1 MPDLANL
8 CLVLCRQRSALRVGV
23 FALVVARMLLSHAAA
38 GEVAEVGGL
47 EFFEK
52 RIRPVLVAQCYECH
66 SANSKSVRGGLLVD
80 SRDALR
86 VGGDSGP
93 AVEPGKPEESLL
105 LAALRYEGFEM
116 PPSGKLS
123 DEVLADFAKWIAMGA
138 PDPRE
143 AIVNPSPQVSDP
155 LAARDHWSFQPM
167 VEPRVPPVS
176 KTEWSAG
183 DVDRFILARLE
194 AEDLQP
200 GVDAEPAI
208 LARRGYLDLIGLPPT
223 PEEVAAF
230 ESAYSHSPQGAWI
243 ELVDRL
249 LASPHYGER
258 WGRHWLDLARY
269 ADSTGGGRSM
279 IFGSSWRYRDYVIAA
294 FNDDM
299 PYDQFLVEQIAG
311 DLLPY
316 DDYRDGQRQVVA
328 TAFLAL
334 GPTNYEEQNKR
345 QLRMDVVD
353 EQIDTVGRTFLGMTI
368 GCARCHDHK
377 FDPIP
382 TADYYAL
389 AGIFRSTHTLVHANV
404 SNWVERPLPLDP
416 VTQQAREAYEA
427 RLAELTNAVQT
438 QRDAVR
444 RLRDE
449 LPLVTLD
456 DGEAKLVGSWQASA
470 SVKPFVGDGYRYAS
484 GQDVSAQ
491 YKLTGRVTPGQ
502 YEVRVSYTP
511 HANRS
516 RTTRVTIQHAAGST
530 DVVLDQT
537 RKPAVDELYVSLGRF
552 TFADDSDAF
561 VEIAAGDDGRAIVAD
576 AVQCLPAEVPSTSA
590 ASGEGSSSP
599 GAVVA
604 TVDFTAQLEALRD
617 GEVELKALET
627 RLKQARAEAPP
638 APPTTMAVGEEET
651 EVGDFHVCIR
661 GNIDNLGEVVPRG
674 FLRVIESDAAPSSIP
689 AGASGRLELAQWIAS
704 SEHPLTSR
712 VMVNRIWQHLFGQGI
727 VRSADNFGTTG
738 ELPSHP
744 ELLDY
749 LARRFVAEGWSTK
762 KLIRDLMLS
771 RTYRLASQ
779 PLPASIER
787 DPDNRLLSHQN
798 RRRLDAEILY
808 DSMLALGGNLD
819 RTAGGETVRKN
830 TKSEYGYE
838 FEVGRRAVYLPIF
851 RNNLPDL
858 FAVFDFPD
866 PNLSMGTRTTSTLS
880 TQALFFLNSPFT
892 VGQARLAAESL
903 LAVEGLDDDAR
914 LELWYR
920 RALARAPRSSER
932 SQALEFLAR
941 RSVNG
946 AEGQSSDIDRWSAVC
961 HAVMASVDFRY
972 VD

>member
-1 MPDLANL
+1 MRIGLLAL
-8 CLVLCRQRSALRVGV
+8 A
-23 FALVVARMLLSHAAA
+23 AVAMGFGNVAASEDA
-38 GEVAEVGGL
+38 EVAGL

-52 RIRPVLVAQCYECH
+52 QIRPVLVAQCYECH
-66 SANSKSVRGGLLVD
+66 SADSKSVRGGLLLD

-86 VGGDSGP
+86 TGGDSGP
-93 AVEPGKPEESLL
+93 AVVPGKPEESLL
-105 LAALRYEGFEM
+105 LEALRYEGFEM
-116 PPSGKLS
+116 PPSGKLPA
-123 DEVLADFAKWIAMGA
+123 EVLADFEKWVAMGA
-138 PDPRE
+138 PDPRD
-143 AIVNPSPQVSDP
+143 AAVVPARQVHDP
-155 LAARDHWSFQPM
+155 LAARDHWSFQSIAETS
-167 VEPRVPPVS
+167 VPRVQITDWP
-176 KTEWSAG
+176 AG
-183 DVDRFILARLE
+183 DVDRYLLARLE

-200 GVDAEPAI
+200 GIDAEPAT

-230 ESAYSHSPQGAWI
+230 EAAHAIAPQAAWS

-249 LASPHYGER
+249 LASPQFGER

-269 ADSTGGGRSM
+269 SDSTGGGRSM
-279 IFGSSWRYRDYVIAA
+279 LFGSSWRYRDYVIES
-294 FNDDM
+294 FNDDV
-299 PYDQFLVEQIAG
+299 PYDQFIVEQIAG

-316 DDYRDGQRQVVA
+316 DDYRQGQRQLVA

-353 EQIDTVGRTFLGMTI
+353 EQIDTVGRAFLGMTI

-404 SNWVERPLPLDP
+404 SNWVERPLPLGPDS
-416 VTQQAREAYEA
+416 QKAWDEHEAK
-427 RLAELTNAVQT
+427 LAELTKGVQS
-438 QRDAVR
+438 QREEVQ
-444 RLRDE
+444 RLRDG
-449 LPLVTLD
+449 LPIITLD
-456 DGEAKLVGSWQASA
+456 DGDAELVGSWQSSA

-484 GQDVSAQ
+484 GRDVAAQ
-491 YKLTGRVTPGQ
+491 YNFAGRLTPGN
-502 YEVRVSYTP
+502 YEIRVSYTP
-511 HANRS
+511 HENRS
-516 RTTRVTIQHAAGST
+516 KTTRVTIRHSSGAT

-537 RKPAVDELYVSLGRF
+537 RMPAVDELYVSLGKFSF
-552 TFADDSDAF
+552 TNDSDAL

-576 AVQCLPAEVPSTSA
+576 AVQCLPAEEPNTSSTA
-590 ASGEGSSSP
+590 GEESSSTGP
-599 GAVVA
+599 PVA
-604 TVDFTAQLEALRD
+604 ATNFTIQLAALRAS
-617 GEVELKALET
+617 EAELKSLET
-627 RLKQARAEAPP
+627 RLKKVRAEAPP
-638 APPTTMAVGEEET
+638 APPTTMAVEEET
-651 EVGDFHVCIR
+651 ERADFHVCIR
-661 GNIDNLGEVVPRG
+661 GNIDNLGDVVPRG
-674 FLRVIESDAAPSSIP
+674 FLSVIKSDVTPASIP
-689 AGASGRLELAQWIAS
+689 TGTSGRLELARWIAA

-749 LARRFVAEGWSTK
+749 LARRFVTDGWSTK
-762 KLIRDLMLS
+762 KLIRELMLS
-771 RTYRLASQ
+771 RTYRLASH
-779 PLPASIER
+779 PLPAAVER
-787 DPDNRLLSHQN
+787 DPDNRLLAYQN
-798 RRRLDAEILY
+798 RRRLDAETLY

-819 RTAGGETVRKN
+819 LTAGGETVRKG

-838 FEVGRRAVYLPIF
+838 FELGRRAVYLPVF

-866 PNLSMGTRTTSTLS
+866 PNLSIGTRTTSTIS
-880 TQALFFLNSPFT
+880 TQALFLLNSPL
-892 VGQARLAAESL
+892 VLEQARRAAESL
-903 LAVEGLDDDAR
+903 LVAEGLDDEQR

-920 RALARAPRSSER
+920 RALARAPSAEER
-932 SQALEFLAR
+932 ERALAFLASR
-941 RSVNG
+941 PASGDAREK
-946 AEGQSSDIDRWSAVC
+946 ADLDRWSALC